1 MSDEVS
7 YSEAIQRLEE
17 IVQSLERGG
26 IPLDETLRLYEEG
39 AKLLEFC
46 QQELAAAEGKLNE
59 MKLADIE
66 SKLAEQG
73 NNSKGNSTSACY
85 ERETLAFTESEG
97 LASVFKMA
105 RTTW

>member
-26 IPLDETLRLYEEG
+26 IPLDETLTLYEEG

-46 QQELAAAEGKLNE
+46 QQELATAEGKLNE

-66 SKLAEQG
+66 SKLAE
-73 NNSKGNSTSACY
+73 
-85 ERETLAFTESEG
+85 
-97 LASVFKMA
+97 
-105 RTTW
+105 

>member
-1 MSDEVS
+1 M
-7 YSEAIQRLEE
+7 
-17 IVQSLERGG
+17 ERGG

-66 SKLAEQG
+66 SKLVE
-73 NNSKGNSTSACY
+73 
-85 ERETLAFTESEG
+85 
-97 LASVFKMA
+97 
-105 RTTW
+105 

>member
-1 MSDEVS
+1 MSKEMS
-7 YSEAIQRLEE
+7 YSKAIQRLEE

-39 AKLLEFC
+39 AELLAFC

-66 SKLAEQG
+66 
-73 NNSKGNSTSACY
+73 N
-85 ERETLAFTESEG
+85 TLSE
-97 LASVFKMA
+97 
-105 RTTW
+105 